1 MAPDGYGIIGIDGVD
16 ARATRP
22 QSGNG
27 PGMARYRVHVRDLML
42 SMSIGIHPHEHGVP
56 QRVRV
61 NVSLGLTWPED
72 GFEADDTHNVFC
84 YEKLI
89 GRIEELAG
97 AGHVRLC
104 ETFAER
110 IADSA
115 FDSELV
121 ESVRVTVEKLDIM
134 PNATVGAEIEKRR

>member
-1 MAPDGYGIIGIDGVD
+1 VAPDGYGIIGTDGVD
-16 ARATRP
+16 TGATSPR
-22 QSGNG
+22 SDDG
-27 PGMARYRVHVRDLML
+27 PGTARYRVHVRDLML

-61 NVSLGLTWPED
+61 NVTLDLTWPED
-72 GFEADDTHNVFC
+72 GFGADDTQNVFC

-89 GRIEELAG
+89 GRIEEMAA

-110 IADSA
+110 IADGA
-115 FDSELV
+115 L
-121 ESVRVTVEKLDIM
+121 ESGMVDGVRVTVEKLDIM